1 MLSLQSK
8 LEENQREGEKL
19 RIKLGKL
26 KFRTALY
33 VWSTHSKF
41 NPRLGY
47 IDKNRVNYLAAK
59 YIANNPTEFEIK
71 AERFLN
77 LLGDLELRECGIP
90 QTRKLS
96 EETKKEFLNH
106 PEKYLPILLNVRRE
120 ETIEKL
126 LEVRLQNGP
135 LMRAAKKSCIIE
147 KMWRG
152 TEMTE
157 DTAGMIIYYFEDSEH
172 FRRESNIPGKYR
184 VIITPEGFY
193 DVKKDPPFWTFYPLL
208 GLGLQYQTTEILVKQ
223 TSELAINPG
232 FIESGSEDDYDD
244 PEENPVKIVDKRKPK
259 AKARRGFADF
269 YDSSSSEETPTP
281 KRRSSKAKAKRAVV
295 TEDSDEEEEKPVPKL
310 HSQAKAIS
318 WPPYWD
324 D

>member
-33 VWSTHSKF
+33 VWSAHSKF

-59 YIANNPTEFEIK
+59 YIANNPIEFEIK

-120 ETIEKL
+120 ETMEKL
-126 LEVRLQNGP
+126 LEIRLQNGP
-135 LMRAAKKSCIIE
+135 LIRAAKKSCVVE
-147 KMWRG
+147 KMWHG
-152 TEMTE
+152 TEMME
-157 DTAGMIIYYFEDSEH
+157 DIAGMIINYFEDSEH

-193 DVKKDPPFWTFYPLL
+193 DVKKDPPFWIFYLLL

-232 FIESGSEDDYDD
+232 FIEGGSEDDYD